1 MKVKF
6 RTGLG
11 ALTIGLGMMQAPPT
25 GAAQNASG
33 NHIDTGAN
41 QMLRSSDT
49 AFAINAA
56 QDGNAEVKVGKL
68 AAEKASAPDV
78 KAFGQQ
84 MVDDHTKANDQLASV
99 AREEHMTLPSG
110 LTAKDEAM
118 YNRLEKLSGV
128 AFDKAYVADM
138 VKDHQADVKEFEK
151 EQRTGKDPA
160 IKNFAAQTLPV
171 LQEHLEKIKSIHSK
185 LGSGA
190 SM

>member
-1 MKVKF
+1 MRVKF
-6 RTGLG
+6 SAASRVLTVSF
-11 ALTIGLGMMQAPPT
+11 ALASVPLTA
-25 GAAQNASG
+25 AAQNASG
-33 NHIDTGAN
+33 DHIDSGAN
-41 QMLRSSDT
+41 QMLKSPDT
-49 AFAINAA
+49 AFAIHAA
-56 QDGNAEVKVGKL
+56 QGGAAEVKMGKL
-68 AAEKASAPDV
+68 GAEKASEPDI

-99 AREEHMTLPSG
+99 AKQENMTLPSD

-118 YNRLEKLSGV
+118 YSRLEKLSGV

-138 VKDHQADVKEFEK
+138 LKDQKADVKQFQK
-151 EQRTGKDPA
+151 EAHSGQDPG

-185 LGSGA
+185 MGSSS